1 MKLKRHTF
9 GYILC
14 AILAL
19 ACALQAQSAAPSLTQ
34 PFTFDI
40 EIPSRP
46 NAFSFG
52 ISPDGKKVAYVA
64 TPPSGRRAALWV
76 RSLDAR
82 DDRMLPGTEN
92 AVWDGVAHVLWAPDS
107 RNIAYP
113 ALNGNTISLMKVGAT
128 GGAPEVITVIRPSN
142 GSNLIR
148 RAYWSSNDLVFFAND
163 VVYKVS
169 SNGGPVS
176 NVTTLDQALEETSH
190 SSPWILPDGRHF
202 LYRRWS
208 RKPENSAIHVG
219 SLVDPTFRKR
229 LSDANSVRYA
239 DGHILFTRE
248 SLLFAQPFDAER
260 LALTGPAVQIATDI
274 LYEPQNGFG
283 AIEVSAEGT
292 LIYRVATPN
301 LAPSRGGQASAPDKV
316 RVIRNWTS
324 LLKK

>member
-1 MKLKRHTF
+1 
-9 GYILC
+9 
-14 AILAL
+14 
-19 ACALQAQSAAPSLTQ
+19 
-34 PFTFDI
+34 
-40 EIPSRP
+40 
-46 NAFSFG
+46 
-52 ISPDGKKVAYVA
+52 
-64 TPPSGRRAALWV
+64 
-76 RSLDAR
+76 
-82 DDRMLPGTEN
+82 
-92 AVWDGVAHVLWAPDS
+92 
-107 RNIAYP
+107 
-113 ALNGNTISLMKVGAT
+113 
-128 GGAPEVITVIRPSN
+128 
-142 GSNLIR
+142 
-148 RAYWSSNDLVFFAND
+148 
-163 VVYKVS
+163 
-169 SNGGPVS
+169 
-176 NVTTLDQALEETSH
+176 
-190 SSPWILPDGRHF
+190 
-202 LYRRWS
+202 
-208 RKPENSAIHVG
+208 VG